1 VIDPISAFAAAT
13 AAFNAV
19 KRGVELGQE
28 IEGIASQL
36 GKWFSACADLN
47 KADEEANNPSLFKQ
61 IVHKESVEQEALEA
75 LIRRKKIEEQETEL
89 RTMIVYRFGIEAY
102 RDMIEERQKITTRR
116 KRQEHLQAQKR
127 KSVVINTILGAS
139 IIFLAY
145 LIWAIADVV
154 YSLMQGAE
162 L

>member
-1 VIDPISAFAAAT
+1 
-13 AAFNAV
+13 
-19 KRGVELGQE
+19 
-28 IEGIASQL
+28 
-36 GKWFSACADLN
+36 LN

-102 RDMIEERQKITTRR
+102 RDMIEERKKITTRR

-127 KSVVINTILGAS
+127 KSVVMNTILGAS

>member
-1 VIDPISAFAAAT
+1 MIDPVSAFATAT
-13 AAFNAV
+13 AAYNAI
-19 KRGVELGQE
+19 KRGIEIGQE
-28 IEGIASQL
+28 IEDIASSL
-36 GKWFSACADLN
+36 GRWFNACADIN

-61 IVHKESVEQEALEA
+61 IVHKGSVEQEALEA

-89 RTMIVYRFGIEAY
+89 RTMIVYRFGINAY
-102 RDMIEERQKITTRR
+102 REMIEERKKITTNR
-116 KRQEHLQAQKR
+116 KRLQHLQAQKR
-127 KSVVINTILGAS
+127 KGAVMNTILGAS